1 MSTEIK
7 HKNFKSKEKR
17 PPSKDFLNKKRNGSK
32 FNYKNRTS
40 SQSQGS
46 SLLNNSQN
54 LFEKAR
60 ILYEKAAKDWD
71 IEGNKGKSN
80 EFRWISKMLE
90 KGTFED
96 KINALAS
103 HVKQNP
109 KKSLKYL
116 DMISYHL
123 ANKNPR
129 HFMFCL
135 DVLKELY
142 LTSVLENKKY
152 KSFIDACLE
161 TKNPS
166 DDQLIAFY
174 IDNFIHKKYFEFIQA
189 MENKLKEDNL
199 LQMKKKILQTLQEL
213 LKSKPEREEYLLE
226 LLIYKLG
233 DPKSDIS
240 NHVLVLLKNLQE
252 THFSMS
258 KVILIRLQGF
268 IANYKLTNEVGCFH
282 ALVLISQF
290 RPFKNEEYIKLG
302 LNMFFALFNEY
313 VELEDEK
320 YYKYL
325 EQIVKIISSFFKMA
339 VSAKSFSEVSLNL
352 YRY

>member
-7 HKNFKSKEKR
+7 PKSFKSNER
-17 PPSKDFLNKKRNGSK
+17 RSSTKDFLNKKRKDSNFHQKSRG
-32 FNYKNRTS
+32 F

-46 SLLNNSQN
+46 SLLSSSQN
-54 LFEKAR
+54 LYEKSR

-80 EFRWISKMLE
+80 DFRWISKMLE

-96 KINALAS
+96 KVNALAS

-123 ANKNPR
+123 SNKNPR
-129 HFMFCL
+129 HFMFCI

-142 LTSVLENKKY
+142 LTSILENKKY
-152 KSFIDACLE
+152 KSFIDATLE

-166 DDQLIAFY
+166 DEQLVAFY

-199 LQMKKKILQTLQEL
+199 LPMKKKILEVLQEL
-213 LKSKPEREEYLLE
+213 LKAKPEREEYLLE

-233 DPKSDIS
+233 DPKTDIS
-240 NHVLVLLKNLQE
+240 NHVLLLLKNLQE
-252 THFSMS
+252 SHFSMS
-258 KVILIRLQGF
+258 KVILMRLQGF
-268 IANYKLTNEVGCFH
+268 IANYKITNEAGSYH

-290 RPFKNEEYIKLG
+290 RPFKNEDYIKFG

-313 VELEDEK
+313 VELEEEK
-320 YYKYL
+320 YYKFL
-325 EQIVKIISSFFKMA
+325 EQILKIISSFFKMA
-339 VSAKSFSEVSLNL
+339 ISAKSFTEVS
-352 YRY
+352 